1 MRKSLFIIL
10 FILGANS
17 AFACL
22 CAGQISSSY
31 SDFRTHISTKL
42 KPATIKQKIKERKNR
57 EILKRDGELSNALN
71 WQSEPT
77 KIG

>member
-1 MRKSLFIIL
+1 MKKSLFIIL

-22 CAGQISSSY
+22 CVVQISLSY

-42 KPATIKQKIKERKNR
+42 NEQIV
-57 EILKRDGELSNALN
+57 
-71 WQSEPT
+71 
-77 KIG
+77 